1 MKNCLFN
8 RFAIVLFL
16 AAALI
21 NLPTKGA
28 NYYFSTSTGDDS
40 RTVTDAQNPATPWK
54 TLNKLNSF
62 FSSLKPGDSILF
74 KRGDIF
80 YGSITITKSG
90 TSLLP
95 IVFSTYGIG
104 NRPVITALASV
115 SGWTY
120 LGGGIYES
128 SMISNAG
135 TSVNMVTIDGN
146 VQQIGRYPNA
156 NDSNRGYL
164 TLQSH
169 VNQTSITSNQISGI
183 PNFVGGEI
191 VIRPIR
197 HVLDRCKITNQTSTT
212 VSYTKVSSFVPG
224 NGYGFFFQNHINTLD
239 QFGEWYFNPQ
249 TKKLDVYFGSN
260 GPSAYTVQCSTF
272 DVCVTGQSRTY
283 VTFDNL
289 LFTGANKDIFYF
301 LGGSHLNITNCDILY
316 AGSTGIYTHNA
327 SFVKIDNTTVLW
339 SNSDGIFLQAPN
351 GSTPSNS
358 VTNCVVRN
366 TGTFAGM
373 GESNS
378 SSYQGITVI
387 AGKNIVQN
395 NIVDSTG
402 YIGIKFCFG
411 DSTLIKNNYITNY
424 CFIKNDGG
432 GIYTWN
438 NARDNNGVLSA
449 TPYYG
454 NKIVGN
460 IVLYAGIA
468 DAGTIYTEAGG
479 IYGSQGIYCDGNS
492 RNIEISYNTVAYN
505 GMGIFLHDNQ
515 NMYVKNNTVYN
526 NKQIQLNAWYDDTTL
541 PAVRGLNI
549 KNNLLFSQKLV
560 QQTTGFKSL
569 INDLDNF
576 GTYDS
581 NYYAQAI
588 NKENLILS
596 IYKKNGLIYSHCFD
610 INGWKLAYNDD
621 QHSKSA
627 ATTLN
632 EYRINNLLSSNKYI
646 NGTYDAKT
654 SGTTCY
660 NTGHTSAASWDNS
673 GKLDGGAFRLSYNGT
688 SPVSTTTN
696 VVINVGAI
704 SSSKNYILRYS
715 AVGTK
720 NNGSV
725 GISLRQGKS
734 PYHRLTPIK
743 FYTVSTD
750 RVDNEVLLSFP
761 ESDDNGQIIFQFNDR
776 DSTVYLD
783 NIQLYEA
790 DVTIINPDD
799 YVRFEYNPTNNTKT
813 IALDAS
819 YVDVGNNVYS
829 GNISLAPYSSIILI
843 KQSATSLITTNKV
856 TSSTKIN
863 NRNNLLNST
872 ELKLTAFPNPS
883 PLEFNLLIQSNSS
896 EKVEINLFDV
906 NGKNM
911 LNATGN
917 TKQKYTFGRNL
928 PAGSYI
934 LKVTQGTNVQTLKLI
949 K

>member
-1 MKNCLFN
+1 M
-8 RFAIVLFL
+8 
-16 AAALI
+16 
-21 NLPTKGA
+21 
-28 NYYFSTSTGDDS
+28 
-40 RTVTDAQNPATPWK
+40 
-54 TLNKLNSF
+54 
-62 FSSLKPGDSILF
+62 
-74 KRGDIF
+74 
-80 YGSITITKSG
+80 
-90 TSLLP
+90 
-95 IVFSTYGIG
+95 
-104 NRPVITALASV
+104 
-115 SGWTY
+115 
-120 LGGGIYES
+120 GGGIYES

-135 TSVNMVTIDGN
+135 TSVNMVTIDGH
-146 VQQIGRYPNA
+146 VQNMGRYPNA
-156 NDSNRGYL
+156 DDPNRGYF

-183 PNFVGGEI
+183 PNFVGGEV

-197 HVLDRCKITNQTSTT
+197 HVLDRCKITGQTSTT

-272 DVCVTGQSRTY
+272 DVCITGQSRVY
-283 VTFDNL
+283 INFDNL
-289 LFTGANKDIFYF
+289 MLTGSNKDAFYF
-301 LGGSHLNITNCDILY
+301 LGGSNFNITNCDILY
-316 AGSTGIYTHNA
+316 AGFTGIYTQNA

-373 GESNS
+373 GESGS

-411 DSTLIKNNYITNY
+411 DSTLIKNNYITNHG
-424 CFIKNDGG
+424 FIKNDGG

-438 NARDNNGVLSA
+438 NARDNNGILTA

-460 IVLYAGIA
+460 IVLYAGNA

-479 IYGSQGIYCDGNS
+479 MYGSHGIYCDGNS
-492 RNIEISYNTVAYN
+492 RNLEVSGNTVAYN
-505 GMGIFLHDNQ
+505 GMGVFLHDNQ
-515 NMYVKNNTVYN
+515 NMNIKNNTVYN
-526 NKQIQLNAWYDDTTL
+526 NKSIQLDVMYDDTTL
-541 PAVRGLNI
+541 PAVRGINI

-560 QQTTGFKSL
+560 QQTIVFRSFY
-569 INDLDNF
+569 NDLDNF

-588 NKENLILS
+588 NKENLIRS
-596 IYKKNGLIYSHCFD
+596 IYKKNKLIYSQYFD

-621 QHSKSA
+621 QHSKPA
-627 ATTLN
+627 ATTLK
-632 EYRINNLLSSNKYI
+632 EYIVNNLLSTNKYS
-646 NGTYDAKT
+646 NGTYDAKI
-654 SGTTCY
+654 SGTISY
-660 NTGHTSAASWDNS
+660 NKAGTSASGWDNS
-673 GKLDGGAFRLSYNGT
+673 GKLDGGSYKLSYKG
-688 SPVSTTTN
+688 VSSIGTTTN
-696 VVINVGAI
+696 VVINIGAI

-715 AVGTK
+715 IVGTK

-725 GISLRQGKS
+725 GIYLRQGKS
-734 PYHRLTPIK
+734 PYNVLTPIK
-743 FYTVSTD
+743 FYTVNTD
-750 RVDNEVLLSFP
+750 RVDNEVLFSFP
-761 ESDDNGQIIFQFNDR
+761 ESDANGQIVFQFNDR

-799 YVRFEYNPTNNTKT
+799 YVRFEYNPTNSTKT

-819 YVDVGNNVYS
+819 YVDVDNNVYS
-829 GNISLAPYSSIILI
+829 GNISLAPYSSIVLT
-843 KQSATSLITTNKV
+843 KQSATSLVTTNKV
-856 TSSTKIN
+856 TNSTKVN
-863 NRNNLLNST
+863 NKNDLRNSP

-883 PLEFNLLIQSNSS
+883 PTEFNLLIQSNSN
-896 EKVEINLFDV
+896 ENVEINLFDI

-911 LNATGN
+911 CICNRQCKTKIYFWKKLAGRILYFESNSGNKHPNA
-917 TKQKYTFGRNL
+917 KIDKV
-928 PAGSYI
+928 I
-934 LKVTQGTNVQTLKLI
+934 LLHI
-949 K
+949 R